1 MPPEMNDKYSK
12 YYSCFIIGRLC
23 KSYFNTVYHSDC
35 SGRAMPEAGLY
46 FRSTCST
53 LCRASSA
60 TTTVLRPGY
69 FCGDFVKQISLC
81 LILFLVVGCTQ
92 NVREIPLNRE
102 GMKDIRTVAI
112 LTPTTRPDITM
123 NTTSDDRFL
132 MMLFSGP
139 AIIPQLISQV
149 AMIDVKRQESKEFN
163 ALTYDTH
170 VGHMLR
176 EDLFNKLKR
185 QARFRIVPPDE
196 VDDNITV
203 YKLENKYP
211 KTKDNYETIAEQLG
225 ADTIIEVD
233 VLTFGVKDPGIF
245 AKPHSLIIAKVV
257 MTRARS
263 NEVLWQT
270 KIGQAMPQDKKL
282 GFDYEKYRE
291 DNARLLKEELDT
303 LSSMLSEQIIEA
315 LGFEAMIPTAQ
326 LLKEPPPK

>member
-1 MPPEMNDKYSK
+1 MPPEMNTSCLERHLELVAVDPRKSYSK
-12 YYSCFIIGRLC
+12 HLC
-23 KSYFNTVYHSDC
+23 PSERSEESNIWCLLKEILRSFHSLRMTNRMTNMQGL
-35 SGRAMPEAGLY
+35 SGN
-46 FRSTCST
+46 
-53 LCRASSA
+53 
-60 TTTVLRPGY
+60 
-69 FCGDFVKQISLC
+69 FVKQISLC
-81 LILFLVVGCTQ
+81 LILFLVVGCVQ

-123 NTTSDDRFL
+123 DTMSDDRFL

-139 AIIPQLISQV
+139 AIIPILMSQV
-149 AMIDVKRQESKEFN
+149 AMIDAKRQESKEFN
-163 ALTYDTH
+163 ALTYDVH
-170 VGHMLR
+170 VGRMLR

-185 QARFRIVPPDE
+185 QARFHIVPPDE

-211 KTKDNYETIAEQLG
+211 KTKDDYEMIAKQLG
-225 ADTIIEVD
+225 ADTIIEID
-233 VLTFGVKDPGIF
+233 VLTYGVNDPGIF

-270 KIGQAMPQDKKL
+270 KIGQALPQDKKL